1 MIQMGNYGTMQ
12 LKTKSMFLFYFSITL
27 AICSSALYHFVAKST
42 PATINF
48 SVSLL
53 VTYAVAFSV
62 VLLTLFFFPM
72 PNGFGFELKQLNWAS
87 IGLAIAIVGIEFGFL
102 LVYRSGWNLGI
113 AAVLVNVVASLILV
127 PVAIFVFKAKLNWVN
142 IVGIVV
148 CLAGLVMLNW
158 KR

>member
-1 MIQMGNYGTMQ
+1 MTGKRN
-12 LKTKSMFLFYFSITL
+12 MFLFYFSITL
-27 AICSSALYHFVAKST
+27 AICSSALYHFTAKSA
-42 PATINF
+42 PSNVNF
-48 SVSLL
+48 TVSLL
-53 VTYAVAFSV
+53 VTYAVAFGV
-62 VLLTLFFFPM
+62 TLAGFFFFPAT
-72 PNGFGFELKQLNWAS
+72 NGIAAEIKHLNWAT

-127 PVAIFVFKAKLNWVN
+127 PVAIFVFKDKLSLVN
-142 IVGIVV
+142 IIGILV

>member
-1 MIQMGNYGTMQ
+1 M
-12 LKTKSMFLFYFSITL
+12 SLFYFSITL

-42 PATINF
+42 PSNVNF
-48 SVSLL
+48 TVSLL
-53 VTYAVAFSV
+53 VTYSVAFGV
-62 VLLTLFFFPM
+62 VLLTFFFFPVK
-72 PNGFGFELKQLNWAS
+72 NGLAFELKQLNWAS

-102 LVYRSGWNLGI
+102 LTYRSGWNLGI

-127 PVAIFVFKAKLNWVN
+127 PVAIFVFKDKISWIN
-142 IVGIVV
+142 ILGIFV